1 MNMKF
6 AFISDTINWD
16 QLKEKQDEINDVA
29 SNMKLSVDGKIIGNI
44 KSWSINGA
52 RMSFQIP
59 SIDPADKTAFIQGLY
74 E

>member
-29 SNMKLSVDGKIIGNI
+29 SKIMKLSVDGKIIG
-44 KSWSINGA
+44 SIYEA
-52 RMSFQIP
+52 
-59 SIDPADKTAFIQGLY
+59 SIDPADTAFSQRLY